1 MSTEYDMNDK
11 TILKYLQGRA
21 SEKERGEVLLWVDSS
36 EENRAEFEFQRRTF
50 DACLISGEKSAS
62 GIAAFRSRRRRRAW
76 IWSAAALAS
85 AACLALLIVT
95 PLLRKD
101 MSVQTV
107 VSPLGQQTRLSLSDG
122 TSVWLNS
129 NSELTFGE
137 FKSSRRRLVSLKG
150 EAYFEV
156 SRDEHRP
163 FIVRTS
169 DFDVKVLGTKF
180 NVNSYGD
187 TKSVVLVE
195 GSVKVLHGNT
205 EYAMAPGERF
215 RCNSLTSERGISKVE
230 TDNFISWINGYLDLK
245 TVTLE
250 FVFDDLQSFFGAE
263 FNYDREL
270 ARRTWLS
277 GKLELR
283 EGLEDALKNLQSS
296 ALINYKFREDGT
308 VDIAIK

>member
-1 MSTEYDMNDK
+1 MNDK

-21 SEKERGEVLLWVDSS
+21 SEKERGEVLLWIETS
-36 EENRAEFEFQRRTF
+36 EENRNEFEFQRRLF
-50 DACLISGEKSAS
+50 DACLLSGDKTAS
-62 GIAAFRSRRRRRAW
+62 GIAAVRPHSRRRAW
-76 IWSAAALAS
+76 IWSAVAVAA
-85 AACLALLIVT
+85 AACLAFLVVS
-95 PLLRKD
+95 PLLRKE

-107 VSPLGQQTRLSLSDG
+107 ISPLGQQTRLSLSDG
-122 TSVWLNS
+122 TTVWLNS

-137 FKSSRRRLVSLKG
+137 FKGSRRRLVSLKG

-156 SRDEHRP
+156 ARDEHHP
-163 FIVRTS
+163 FVVRTS

-187 TKSVVLVE
+187 TKSVVLVD
-195 GSVKVLHGNT
+195 GSVKVLHGGT
-205 EYAMAPGERF
+205 EYSMVPGEQF

-230 TDNFISWINGYLDLK
+230 TENHTSWINGYLDLK

-250 FVFDDLQSFFGAE
+250 FVLEDLQSFFGAE
-263 FNYDREL
+263 FNYDRDL
-270 ARRTWLS
+270 AQRTWLS

-283 EGLEDALKNLQSS
+283 EGLDDALKNLKSS
-296 ALINYKFREDGT
+296 SLINYQVLEDGT